1 MWRFPPVSPKCW
13 IALVRLPPRIW
24 SHGPD
29 WIICTQNPF
38 VSCGS
43 DFVFGAPSN
52 WMPWIQKRLL
62 WARWRHQ
69 IEQERVHVSF
79 TKTRCQR
86 RLLYWWAAGCWLE
99 GQVSPSNG
107 HQGCSG
113 RQLVGTTMTPH
124 QTTPLGFNHI
134 CPHSLSNATQLVTP
148 SPMQSYYHHYIQSQE
163 YRGVLT
169 FWRTLGPLRITK
181 LPAATTWYLRRP
193 IFWFKLLSSHRCW
206 WIGPHLSIISR

>member
-1 MWRFPPVSPKCW
+1 MLNRISSPASQNLVSRPWLNNLHPKSICFVRQRFCLWRPIKLD
-13 IALVRLPPRIW
+13 AM
-24 SHGPD
+24 D
-29 WIICTQNPF
+29 T
-38 VSCGS
+38 
-43 DFVFGAPSN
+43 
-52 WMPWIQKRLL
+52 KRLL

-79 TKTRCQR
+79 TKTRCQDG
-86 RLLYWWAAGCWLE
+86 LLYWWAAGCWLE

-163 YRGVLT
+163 YRRVLT
-169 FWRTLGPLRITK
+169 FWRALGPLRITK

-193 IFWFKLLSSHRCW
+193 IFWFKLLSSHLCW
-206 WIGPHLSIISR
+206 WIGLYLSIISR

>member
-1 MWRFPPVSPKCW
+1 MLNRISSPASQNLVSRPWLNNLHPKSICFVRQRFCLWRPIKLD
-13 IALVRLPPRIW
+13 AM
-24 SHGPD
+24 D
-29 WIICTQNPF
+29 T
-38 VSCGS
+38 
-43 DFVFGAPSN
+43 
-52 WMPWIQKRLL
+52 KRLL

-113 RQLVGTTMTPH
+113 GQLVGTTMTPH

-134 CPHSLSNATQLVTP
+134 CPHSLSNATQLATP

-163 YRGVLT
+163 HRRVLT
-169 FWRTLGPLRITK
+169 FWRTLGPLRIPK
-181 LPAATTWYLRRP
+181 MPAATTWYLRRP
-193 IFWFKLLSSHRCW
+193 IFWFKLLSSHLC
-206 WIGPHLSIISR
+206 